1 MIPWLPLL
9 SSVTS
14 IFFFF
19 FYFFA
24 RIPFTACT
32 GFSFPSFA
40 ATDLISLSGG
50 SAISNGSLQLS
61 DGRVVRNAGGAY
73 YAQPIQLWRPTTNE
87 TTDFATYFEFVI
99 SFPGG
104 SSNSSSGGGFA
115 FFLAPGDSLDYQNLT
130 GSLFSLS
137 NDTTTNKRLLAV
149 EFDSFRDQNSSSN
162 GTAGNNDT
170 LAAQVSYNATSKAL
184 FVSVKNLHVSS
195 SNSSSLDL
203 TQKVDMRQVLPEK
216 VLVGF
221 SVTNGSKVV
230 VQKITKWNFSSTLEA
245 EGGGTLEAEGGGGR
259 RAFKKWMLIPIAA
272 LVLAA
277 VVVATVSACYVWG
290 GQGSILFAI
299 LTVVERIARLV
310 SLPLVWCGFVKRMWE
325 GEQDKNNGESLM
337 DDEFST
343 GTGPRRFSY
352 KELVTATSN
361 FSEKRKLG
369 EGGFGGVYKGFL
381 NRSGKEVAVK
391 KISSKS
397 KQGKKEYASEVKI
410 ISRLRHRNLVQLIG
424 WCHERGEFL
433 LVYEFLPNGSLDYHL
448 FNRKTTLP
456 WGIRYN
462 IALGLASALLY
473 LHEEWEQCVVHRDV
487 KSSNVMLD
495 SGFNAKLGDFGLAR
509 LVDHQLG
516 QHATGPAGTLGYLA
530 PECFNTGKASKES
543 DVYSFGIVALE
554 IATGRRAV
562 EHSKDEDEVRLVDW
576 VWEMN
581 GRGRLLHT
589 ADRSLDKDYDAK
601 QIERLMLVGLWC
613 AHPDHTQRPSMREV
627 IQAFT
632 FEGAIPDLPRT
643 MPVPVFAV
651 PPVQGSNSSTPTVT
665 FGSLTTGR

>member
-14 IFFFF
+14 IFFFYF

-32 GFSFPSFA
+32 GFSFPSFT

-73 YAQPIQLWRPTTNE
+73 YAQPIQLWRHTTNE

-99 SFPGG
+99 SFPGV

-115 FFLAPGDSLDYQNLT
+115 FFLAPADSLDYQNLT

-245 EGGGTLEAEGGGGR
+245 EGGGGR

-310 SLPLVWCGFVKRMWE
+310 SLPLVWCGFVKRKWE

-632 FEGAIPDLPRT
+632 FQGAIPDLPRT

>member
-1 MIPWLPLL
+1 MRTKMIPWLPLL

-14 IFFFF
+14 IFFF
-19 FYFFA
+19 YFFA
-24 RIPFTACT
+24 QIPFTACT
-32 GFSFPSFA
+32 NFSIPSFT

-50 SAISNGSLQLS
+50 SAISNGSLRLS
-61 DGRVVRNAGGAY
+61 DGRVVRTAGWAY
-73 YAQPIQLWRPTTNE
+73 YVQPIQLWRNTTNE

-115 FFLAPGDSLDYQNLT
+115 FFLAPADSLDSQNPT
-130 GSLFSLS
+130 GSLLGLS
-137 NDTTTNKRLLAV
+137 NDTTTNKRLVAV

-162 GTAGNNDT
+162 GTAANNGT

-184 FVSVKNLHVSS
+184 LVSVKNLHVGS

-203 TQKVDMRQVLPEK
+203 THRVDMTQVLPEK

-221 SVTNGSKVV
+221 SATNGSQFV
-230 VQKITKWNFSSTLEA
+230 VQKITKWNFTSNLEA
-245 EGGGTLEAEGGGGR
+245 EGGDRR
-259 RAFKKWMLIPIAA
+259 RAFKKWLFPIAA

-277 VVVATVSACYVWG
+277 VVVAAAVSACYVWG
-290 GQGSILFAI
+290 GQGSILYAI
-299 LTVVERIARLV
+299 LTVVKRIARLV
-310 SLPLVWCGFVKRMWE
+310 SLPLAWCGFVKRRWE
-325 GEQDKNNGESLM
+325 GEQDRNNGESLM

-397 KQGKKEYASEVKI
+397 KQGKKEYSSEVKI

-448 FNRKTTLP
+448 FSRNTTLP

-509 LVDHQLG
+509 LVDHKLG
-516 QHATGPAGTLGYLA
+516 QHATVPAGTLGYLA

-562 EHSKDEDEVRLVDW
+562 EHSKDEDEVRLVEW
-576 VWEMN
+576 VWEMH

-589 ADRSLDKDYDAK
+589 ADRSLDVDYDAK
-601 QIERLMLVGLWC
+601 QMERLMLVGLWC

-632 FEGAIPDLPRT
+632 FEGVIPDLPKT
-643 MPVPVFAV
+643 MPVPVFAA

>member
-40 ATDLISLSGG
+40 ATGLISLSGG

-115 FFLAPGDSLDYQNLT
+115 FFLAPGDSLDYQNST

-170 LAAQVSYNATSKAL
+170 LAAQVSYNAASKAL
-184 FVSVKNLHVSS
+184 LVSVKNLHVNS

-245 EGGGTLEAEGGGGR
+245 EGEGTLEAEGGGGR

-310 SLPLVWCGFVKRMWE
+310 SLPLVWCGFVKRKWE

-651 PPVQGSNSSTPTVT
+651 PPVQGSNSSMPTVT